1 MKSLYVSNNSL
12 SLLGIYKTKNFS
24 IIILLTMKKTYLV
37 LLAGMLSTVA
47 YADNK
52 QTVKIDGNVID
63 KVVTEITFEGDDVVL
78 NYADNTSETKDMSL
92 VTLSFSYSTTTGISQ
107 VEGIK
112 QALQGKVYNLQ
123 GQCVGSSLQGLSKGV
138 YIINGKKV
146 IIK

>member
-1 MKSLYVSNNSL
+1 
-12 SLLGIYKTKNFS
+12 
-24 IIILLTMKKTYLV
+24 MKKAYLL
-37 LLAGMLSTVA
+37 LLAGMLSTAVFA
-47 YADNK
+47 GSK
-52 QTVKIDGNVID
+52 QTVKIDGQVID
-63 KVVTEITFEGDDVVL
+63 KTVTEITFDGDNVVL
-78 NYADNTSETKDMSL
+78 QYSDNTSDQADMSL

>member
-12 SLLGIYKTKNFS
+12 SLQGIYKTKNFS

-37 LLAGMLSTVA
+37 LLACMLSTVA

>member
-1 MKSLYVSNNSL
+1 
-12 SLLGIYKTKNFS
+12 
-24 IIILLTMKKTYLV
+24 MKKAYL
-37 LLAGMLSTVA
+37 LFLAAMLSTAVFA
-47 YADNK
+47 GNK
-52 QTVKIDGNVID
+52 QTVKIAGQVID
-63 KVVTEITFEGDDVVL
+63 KTVTEITFDGDNVVL
-78 NYADNTSETKDMSL
+78 HYADNTSDNGDMSL

-112 QALQGKVYNLQ
+112 QSLQGKVYNLQ

>member
-1 MKSLYVSNNSL
+1 MKKVYFM
-12 SLLGIYKTKNFS
+12 LLG
-24 IIILLTMKKTYLV
+24 V
-37 LLAGMLSTVA
+37 LLSTAVM
-47 YADNK
+47 ADNK
-52 QTVKIDGNVID
+52 QTVTIDGSQVS
-63 KVVTEITFEGDDVVL
+63 KTVKEITFDGDNVVL
-78 NYADNTSETKDMSL
+78 HYADNSSATEDMSL

-112 QALQGKVYNLQ
+112 KALQGKVYNLQ

>member
-1 MKSLYVSNNSL
+1 
-12 SLLGIYKTKNFS
+12 
-24 IIILLTMKKTYLV
+24 MKKAYLL
-37 LLAGMLSTVA
+37 LLAGMLSTAVFA
-47 YADNK
+47 GNK
-52 QTVKIDGNVID
+52 QTVTIGGQVIE
-63 KVVTEITFEGDDVVL
+63 KTISEITFDGDNVVL
-78 NYADNTSETKDMSL
+78 YYADNSSDQADMSL
-92 VTLSFSYSTTTGISQ
+92 VTLSFTYQTTGISQ

>member
-1 MKSLYVSNNSL
+1 
-12 SLLGIYKTKNFS
+12 
-24 IIILLTMKKTYLV
+24 MKKAYLL
-37 LLAGMLSTVA
+37 LLAGMLSTAVFA
-47 YADNK
+47 VSK
-52 QTVKIDGNVID
+52 QTVKIDGQVID
-63 KVVTEITFEGDDVVL
+63 KTVTEITFDGDNVVL
-78 NYADNTSETKDMSL
+78 QYSDNTSDNGDMSL

>member
-12 SLLGIYKTKNFS
+12 SLQGIYKTKNFS

-123 GQCVGSSLQGLSKGV
+123 GQSVGSSLQGLSKGV

>member
-1 MKSLYVSNNSL
+1 
-12 SLLGIYKTKNFS
+12 
-24 IIILLTMKKTYLV
+24 MKKTYLV

-63 KVVTEITFEGDDVVL
+63 KVVTKITFEGDDVVL

>member
-1 MKSLYVSNNSL
+1 
-12 SLLGIYKTKNFS
+12 
-24 IIILLTMKKTYLV
+24 MKKAYLL
-37 LLAGMLSTVA
+37 LLAGMLSTAVFA
-47 YADNK
+47 GSK
-52 QTVKIDGNVID
+52 QMVKIDGQVID
-63 KVVTEITFEGDDVVL
+63 KTVTEITFDGDNVVL
-78 NYADNTSETKDMSL
+78 QYADNTSGNGDMSL
-92 VTLSFSYSTTTGISQ
+92 VTLSFTYQTTGISQ

>member
-1 MKSLYVSNNSL
+1 
-12 SLLGIYKTKNFS
+12 
-24 IIILLTMKKTYLV
+24 MKKAYLL
-37 LLAGMLSTVA
+37 LLAGMLSAAVFA
-47 YADNK
+47 GSK
-52 QTVKIDGNVID
+52 QTVKIDGQVID
-63 KVVTEITFEGDDVVL
+63 KTVTEITFDGDNVVL
-78 NYADNTSETKDMSL
+78 QYSDNTPDQADMSL

>member
-1 MKSLYVSNNSL
+1 
-12 SLLGIYKTKNFS
+12 
-24 IIILLTMKKTYLV
+24 MKKTYLV
-37 LLAGMLSTVA
+37 LLACMLSTVA